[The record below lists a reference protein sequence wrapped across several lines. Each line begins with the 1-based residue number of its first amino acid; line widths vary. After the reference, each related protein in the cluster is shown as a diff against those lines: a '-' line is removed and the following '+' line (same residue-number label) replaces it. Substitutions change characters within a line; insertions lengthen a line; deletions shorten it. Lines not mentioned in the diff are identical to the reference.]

1 MKKIKKAIRE
11 IGYRIDNIK
20 TSFIIVWESI
30 KQLIAWF
37 PIIYTTRD
45 WDRDYLLEI
54 MEFKMK
60 RMYDAL
66 SGVYAVGIQDE
77 DDMLA
82 LKRCVAILH
91 LLQNEGWQE
100 PAYAEHYAKFP
111 MKTLEEMFQPY
122 VDEQG
127 RRLSIMKPMTKA
139 ESRSFGKATKQA
151 EKDHKKLINEFFQLF
166 EKHYR
171 NWWD

>member
-1 MKKIKKAIRE
+1 MKKAIRK
-11 IGYRIDNIK
+11 IKNFFIYRIDNIH
-20 TSFIIVWESI
+20 IRVWESI

-37 PIIYTTRD
+37 PIIWETRD
-45 WDRDYLLEI
+45 WDRDYLLEM

-66 SGVYAVGIQDE
+66 TGSDAMGIQEE

-82 LKRCVAILH
+82 LKRCVAILN

-100 PAYAEHYAKFP
+100 SSYGEHYAKFP
-111 MKTLEEMFQPY
+111 MKTLEEMFQPFL
-122 VDEQG
+122 DEQG
-127 RRLSIMKPMTKA
+127 RRCNIMKPMTKA
-139 ESRSFGKATKQA
+139 ESRSFGKAVKQA